1 MHKYNGLHLNI
12 IFNKETM
19 LKIRKSLFFLTTISI
34 VYSLLFISI
43 SYSEEG
49 LKELNEWEKLK
60 GATEETWR
68 KNVAG
73 IERQWDNIEKQQRRE
88 LQELKRRIDL
98 LWGEAGVTSSKKNW
112 IDYDESFSVRR
123 DIDFKNGTIEIDALI
138 PLNVSNPYKRA
149 KQKIADK
156 ILASLMAKG
165 FERRGVLIKQLKSSQ
180 GFYVN
185 TSNLNNY
192 IQSDLFPKIEKVP
205 TSITGNDG
213 KTRLKFGA
221 RISLVPGHLRIRAE
235 KYRNTVQENATRFS
249 LEPQLIM
256 AVIHTESYF
265 NPFARSNAGAY
276 GLMQVIPRYAGRE
289 AYQFIYNQD
298 RIITPSYLYEPFNN
312 INLGCAY
319 LYLLYNKH
327 FADIQGRDK
336 RLYLSICGYN
346 WGPNAIRQKI
356 IQRYK
361 VSFMSSDE
369 LYRLLR
375 YRTPEETSDYLK
387 RVTERSRIYNSFF

>member
-1 MHKYNGLHLNI
+1 MV
-12 IFNKETM
+12 
-19 LKIRKSLFFLTTISI
+19 KIRKSFFFLLVLAIIYSFLFSSI
-34 VYSLLFISI
+34 G
-43 SYSEEG
+43 YSEVRG
-49 LKELNEWEKLK
+49 KELNEWEKLK
-60 GATEETWR
+60 GAAEETWR

-73 IERQWDNIEKQQRRE
+73 IERQWDKIEDEQRRE

-112 IDYDESFSVRR
+112 IDYDESFSVRSN
-123 DIDFKNGTIEIDALI
+123 IDFKNGTIEVDALV
-138 PLNVSNPYKRA
+138 PLNVSNPYERA

-156 ILASLMAKG
+156 MLTSLMAKG
-165 FERRGVLIKQLKSSQ
+165 FERRGILTNQLKTSQ
-180 GFYVN
+180 GFYVTTN
-185 TSNLNNY
+185 NLNNY
-192 IQSDLFPKIEKVP
+192 IQNDLFPKIEKVP
-205 TSITGNDG
+205 TSITGDDG

-235 KYRNTVQENATRFS
+235 KYRNTVHANAARFS
-249 LEPQLIM
+249 FEPQLIM

-265 NPFARSNAGAY
+265 NPFARSHAGAY

-289 AYQFIYNQD
+289 SYQFIYKQD
-298 RIITPSYLYEPFNN
+298 RIITPPYLYEPVNN
-312 INLGCAY
+312 INLGSAY

-346 WGPNAIRQKI
+346 WGPTAIRQKI
-356 IQRYK
+356 IQRYQ

-375 YRTPEETSDYLK
+375 YRTPKETSDYLK

>member
-1 MHKYNGLHLNI
+1 MNGWHLNI
-12 IFNKETM
+12 LFNKETM
-19 LKIRKSLFFLTTISI
+19 VKIRKSLFFSTALAII
-34 VYSLLFISI
+34 YSFLFASI
-43 SYSEEG
+43 SYSEER
-49 LKELNEWEKLK
+49 LKELNGWEKLK

-68 KNVAG
+68 KNVTG
-73 IERQWDNIEKQQRRE
+73 IERQWDEIEEQQRRE

-98 LWGEAGVTSSKKNW
+98 LWGESGGISTKKNW
-112 IDYDESFSVRR
+112 IDYDESFSVRSN
-123 DIDFKNGTIEIDALI
+123 IDFKNGTIEIDALI
-138 PLNVSNPYKRA
+138 PLNVSNPYEKA
-149 KQKIADK
+149 KQKIAEK
-156 ILASLMAKG
+156 MVICFIAKG
-165 FERRGVLIKQLKSSQ
+165 FEQRGILTNQLKSSK
-180 GFYVN
+180 GLYV
-185 TSNLNNY
+185 TSKNFNNY
-192 IQSDLFPKIEKVP
+192 IQSDLFPKIDKAP
-205 TSITGNDG
+205 ISITGNDG
-213 KTRLKFGA
+213 NTRLKFGA
-221 RISLVPGHLRIRAE
+221 RISLVPDHLRIRAE
-235 KYRNTVQENATRFS
+235 KHRNTVQVNAAHLS

-256 AVIHTESYF
+256 AVIHSESYF
-265 NPFARSNAGAY
+265 NPFARSHAGAY

-289 AYQFIYNQD
+289 AYRFIYKQD
-298 RIITPSYLYEPFNN
+298 RIITPPYLYQPVNN
-312 INLGCAY
+312 ITLGSVY

-375 YRTPEETSDYLK
+375 YRTPKETSDYLK

>member
-1 MHKYNGLHLNI
+1 V
-12 IFNKETM
+12 
-19 LKIRKSLFFLTTISI
+19 KIRKSLFFLTTISI
-34 VYSLLFISI
+34 VYSFLFISI

-73 IERQWDNIEKQQRRE
+73 IERQWDDIEKQQRRE
-88 LQELKRRIDL
+88 LQELKRRVDL
-98 LWGEAGVTSSKKNW
+98 LWGEVGVTSSKKNW

-123 DIDFKNGTIEIDALI
+123 NIDFKNGTIEIDALI

-156 ILASLMAKG
+156 MLTSLMAKG
-165 FERRGVLIKQLKSSQ
+165 FERRGILTKQLKSSQ
-180 GFYVN
+180 GFYVTTN
-185 TSNLNNY
+185 NLNNY
-192 IQSDLFPKIEKVP
+192 IRSDLFPKIEKVP

-235 KYRNTVQENATRFS
+235 KYRNTVQANATRFS

-265 NPFARSNAGAY
+265 NPFARSHAGAY

-298 RIITPSYLYEPFNN
+298 RIITPPYLYEPFNN
-312 INLGCAY
+312 INLGSAY

-346 WGPNAIRQKI
+346 WGPTAIRKKI
-356 IQRYK
+356 IQRHQ
-361 VSFMSSDE
+361 VSLMSSDE

-375 YRTPEETSDYLK
+375 YRTPKETSDYLK
-387 RVTERSRIYNSFF
+387 RVIEKSNTYSNFF

>member
-1 MHKYNGLHLNI
+1 MV
-12 IFNKETM
+12 
-19 LKIRKSLFFLTTISI
+19 KIRKSLFFLTTIAI
-34 VYSLLFISI
+34 VYSFLFISI
-43 SYSEEG
+43 SYGEED

-73 IERQWDNIEKQQRRE
+73 IERQWDDIEKQQRRE
-88 LQELKRRIDL
+88 LQELKRRVDL
-98 LWGEAGVTSSKKNW
+98 LWGEVGVTSSKKNW

-123 DIDFKNGTIEIDALI
+123 NIDFKNGTIEIDALI

-156 ILASLMAKG
+156 MLTSLMAKG
-165 FERRGVLIKQLKSSQ
+165 FERRGILTKQLKSSQ
-180 GFYVN
+180 GFYVTTN
-185 TSNLNNY
+185 NLNSY

-213 KTRLKFGA
+213 KTRLKYGA

-235 KYRNTVQENATRFS
+235 KYRNTVQVNATRFS

-265 NPFARSNAGAY
+265 NPFARSHAGAY

-298 RIITPSYLYEPFNN
+298 RIITPPYLYEPFNN
-312 INLGCAY
+312 INLGSAY

-346 WGPNAIRQKI
+346 WGPTAIRKKI
-356 IQRYK
+356 IQRHQ
-361 VSFMSSDE
+361 VSLMSSDE

-375 YRTPEETSDYLK
+375 YRTPKETSDYLK
-387 RVTERSRIYNSFF
+387 RVIEKSNTYSNFF